1 MMKTQERQQP
11 NEELQQQNKNDD
23 IFFSALTLYTTH
35 WSFFA

>member
-23 IFFSALTLYTTH
+23 IFFSALTFYMTH